1 MPNGEETGTEA
12 PRAGQSQ
19 PRPAGSSGTV
29 SGAPKGDPASLVDPG
44 PHDLLLLTLTITLL
58 ARGAWS
64 LLDAWSVSSTGARLI
79 QADAGASLSAPSVG
93 WSVGWGLAALVA
105 GLLFM
110 RRHALA
116 WLLALASTVAYLV
129 TGIGE
134 AAQVTGNAGSGGGLG
149 PSTLTPAL
157 WALFL
162 VDLAVP
168 AIMLALLFTVRPW
181 FLAISRTRPH

>member
-1 MPNGEETGTEA
+1 VASGEATGPEA
-12 PRAGQSQ
+12 PTDGQGQ
-19 PRPAGSSGTV
+19 PP
-29 SGAPKGDPASLVDPG
+29 PPASTAIRPGADPREPSSPVDPG
-44 PHDLLLLTLTITLL
+44 PHDLLLWTLTITLL

-64 LLDAWSVSSTGARLI
+64 LLDAWSVNSTGARLI
-79 QADAGASLSAPSVG
+79 QADASASLSAPSVG
-93 WSVGWGLAALVA
+93 WSVGWGLVALVA

-116 WLLALASTVAYLV
+116 WLLALASGIAYLV

-134 AAQVTGNAGSGGGLG
+134 AAQITSSAGATVGLG

-168 AIMLALLFTVRPW
+168 AILLALLFTVRPW
-181 FLAISRTRPH
+181 FLAISRTRPR